1 MESHGRLAEI
11 DNEEHREGYEYY
23 QKFVAGP
30 RSLTPMELHMI
41 PKLVD
46 THGLAEFTK
55 ASFAAANKANLS
67 SPIRYIEVTLAK
79 WAEEGQRAVI
89 DKVFNL
95 DEPREAVEPASKERD
110 LAVLEQKAREGNEF
124 AQALL
129 RGRGRV

>member
-1 MESHGRLAEI
+1 VESHGRLAEI
-11 DNEEHREGYEYY
+11 DNEEHREAYEYY

-55 ASFAAANKANLS
+55 ASFTAANKADLS

-79 WAEEGQRAVI
+79 WAEEGQRKAL
-89 DKVFNL
+89 DNL
-95 DEPREAVEPASKERD
+95 DAIPEAKIPPASKERD

-124 AQALL
+124 AQAIL
-129 RGRGRV
+129 RGRG